1 MLNLPKVLLLSNATT
16 ESSGL
21 ERILEQHVYLRRV
34 TGLMELQTILDEEC
48 YDAVFCDWSFHRG
61 KWDDALRHIQ
71 QLSPDLPVIIFRGT
85 GGEKEWVQVLEAGGF
100 DLLVAPYQNY
110 TVLPVLEQAVESY
123 EARRTYHAAPYVK
136 ALAN

>member
-1 MLNLPKVLLLSNATT
+1 MLSLPKVLLLSDPATET
-16 ESSGL
+16 SGL
-21 ERILEQHVYLRRV
+21 ERILDEHVSLHKV
-34 TGLMELQTILDEEC
+34 TGLMELQTLLDEGC
-48 YDAVFCDWSFHRG
+48 YDAVFCDWSFHRDS
-61 KWDDALRHIQ
+61 WNAAVRQIQ

-123 EARRTYHAAPYVK
+123 EARRMHHAASYVK
-136 ALAN
+136 AMAN